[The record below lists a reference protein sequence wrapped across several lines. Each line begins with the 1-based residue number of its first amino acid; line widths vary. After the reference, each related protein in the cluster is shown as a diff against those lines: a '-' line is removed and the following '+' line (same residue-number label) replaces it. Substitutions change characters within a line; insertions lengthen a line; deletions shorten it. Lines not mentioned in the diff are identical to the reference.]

1 MCWTTHQKWRTR
13 PRIAKKKIE
22 VEKVYR
28 LLLSNDGTLMSPVK
42 SDKITPSMRHKQIS
56 ISGDIICSCFP
67 EGTNQSKCREWN
79 IREGYHSYKKGLLR
93 LIQDTNRY
101 KIVEVSINPLFGA
114 YGYLNNAPHKYVVV
128 KCYIPVGA
136 EYFVNEHGFYVSSK
150 IIVGNIIP
158 DEDLLKR

>member
-13 PRIAKKKIE
+13 QRIAKKKIE